1 MKEPVMKRLQAVL
14 VTVVCAGVLGLAPEA
29 RAGAAKTT
37 YPVVFAH
44 GMGGFDDILGYDYW
58 GNDYGMFV
66 GDACDALLE
75 TDCNEDIDAG
85 QKSFVAQV
93 APFQSSEVRGLD
105 LANDIEGFMATSGAA
120 KVNLI
125 GHSQGGIDARKAA
138 RVLRERRGV
147 TAVAVLVSVSS
158 PHRGSPV
165 AKYILDLKPGVTSV
179 VAALAEYYGDVV
191 YKAGN
196 DAFAGAKQLVYNDY
210 SATDGV
216 TTGMKAFNDKYPVS
230 TSYAGRYVSLIT
242 AQNGV
247 NVNPALYLLSEFF
260 FDIDGDGYCANDG
273 DNDGAGGCGDGVRNE
288 ADDDGLVGINS
299 QQMGTRLRYSESTF
313 GFDSVANDT
322 SVAAVTSLNAPT
334 SAQMTST
341 SSVISQD
348 HLDVVGVGPDT
359 FDEPEFYAAIFQ
371 YIATYD

>member
-1 MKEPVMKRLQAVL
+1 MKRLQAVL
-14 VTVVCAGVLGLAPEA
+14 TAVVWAGVLGLAPGA
-29 RAGAAKTT
+29 WAGAARTT

-44 GMGGFDDILGYDYW
+44 GMAGFDDILGYDYW

-66 GDACDALLE
+66 GDACDALFE
-75 TDCNEDIDAG
+75 TDCNEDIDSG

-105 LANDIEGFMATSGAA
+105 LANDIEGFMATAGAS

-147 TAVAVLVSVSS
+147 TTVAVLVSVSS

-191 YKAGN
+191 YRPGN
-196 DAFAGAKQLVYNDY
+196 DAYAGAKQLVYNDY
-210 SATDGV
+210 SAGDGV

-230 TSYAGRYVSLIT
+230 SLYATRYASLIT
-242 AQNGV
+242 AQNGA

-260 FDIDGDGYCANDG
+260 YDIDGDGYCAGDA
-273 DNDGAGGCGDGVRNE
+273 DNDGAGGCGDGYRNE
-288 ADDDGLVGINS
+288 TDDDGLVGINS
-299 QQMGTRLRYSESTF
+299 QQMGLRLRYSESTF
-313 GFDSVANDT
+313 GFDSVTTDT
-322 SVAAVTSLNAPT
+322 SIASVTSLNAPA
-334 SAQMTST
+334 SAAMTSM
-341 SSVISQD
+341 SSVIIQD

-359 FDEPEFYAAIFQ
+359 FDEPEFYAAIFN
-371 YIATYD
+371 YIASFD